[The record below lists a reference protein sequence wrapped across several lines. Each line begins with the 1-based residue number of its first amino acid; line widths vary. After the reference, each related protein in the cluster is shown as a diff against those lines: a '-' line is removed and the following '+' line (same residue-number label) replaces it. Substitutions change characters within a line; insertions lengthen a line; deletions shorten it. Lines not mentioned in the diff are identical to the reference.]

1 MADLENTALQLEH
14 EHKYKTLYA
23 KTVMQKVNFPCWIQP
38 LLYQVSDLH

>member
-14 EHKYKTLYA
+14 KYKTLYA
-23 KTVMQKVNFPCWIQP
+23 KTVMLKVNFPCRIQP